1 MGKRKTGG
9 AIEASDASKF
19 LVLPVIVLILA
30 QMGTSGDNGSLSIAN
45 TELVTQLG
53 ATTPDI
59 QLANLVYSLM
69 AGALMIAG
77 GLVGTIIGWKKNFR
91 IGALICAGGELVM
104 AMSPNMTVFIW
115 GGRVLVGLGASLMIP
130 SVLGLVPKIYHGK
143 NRVVAFGCIGAA
155 SGLSAM
161 LPLLLGIIMEFG
173 GFRVVYVTLACY
185 FVMVFL
191 LSFKIPAISKDSDE
205 KLKFDGVGTGL
216 AAIGLF
222 LFLLGLSRISA
233 WGLVEPLSECP
244 FTLFGISPALP
255 MAVLGIVI
263 LVVMVKLEKSIEAKN
278 GVALLPQSF
287 LKTPQVIAGLV
298 ASAVTFFFMGIQTI
312 LLSPYLQLVAGWSAI
327 TMGATSLMVGLPTFL
342 VAMLIPKLMPNA
354 NPRHV
359 IQLGYVV
366 LAGALV
372 VMLTSLADDGT
383 VGALMYVGFVL
394 AGIGI
399 GIMSAQQNNVV
410 ALALNERDASQSGGI
425 QTTMRNVGQAIGVA
439 AIGSV
444 LLFGITANINQAMVS
459 SADVS
464 PEVAQAVSEKSVT
477 LMSDASFLDAI
488 SDIDMT
494 DEEQQELLTVNAKA
508 RVDATR
514 TAFIV
519 SAVIVLLALVTTPMI
534 TKLRKE
540 DDEQVSATSAFQ
552 NEGDRDE
559 AQSVA

>member
-1 MGKRKTGG
+1 
-9 AIEASDASKF
+9 
-19 LVLPVIVLILA
+19 
-30 QMGTSGDNGSLSIAN
+30 
-45 TELVTQLG
+45 
-53 ATTPDI
+53 
-59 QLANLVYSLM
+59 
-69 AGALMIAG
+69 
-77 GLVGTIIGWKKNFR
+77 
-91 IGALICAGGELVM
+91 
-104 AMSPNMTVFIW
+104 
-115 GGRVLVGLGASLMIP
+115 
-130 SVLGLVPKIYHGK
+130 
-143 NRVVAFGCIGAA
+143 
-155 SGLSAM
+155 
-161 LPLLLGIIMEFG
+161 
-173 GFRVVYVTLACY
+173 
-185 FVMVFL
+185 
-191 LSFKIPAISKDSDE
+191 
-205 KLKFDGVGTGL
+205 
-216 AAIGLF
+216 
-222 LFLLGLSRISA
+222 
-233 WGLVEPLSECP
+233 
-244 FTLFGISPALP
+244 
-255 MAVLGIVI
+255 
-263 LVVMVKLEKSIEAKN
+263 
-278 GVALLPQSF
+278 
-287 LKTPQVIAGLV
+287 
-298 ASAVTFFFMGIQTI
+298 
-312 LLSPYLQLVAGWSAI
+312 
-327 TMGATSLMVGLPTFL
+327 
-342 VAMLIPKLMPNA
+342 
-354 NPRHV
+354 
-359 IQLGYVV
+359 
-366 LAGALV
+366 
-372 VMLTSLADDGT
+372 MLTSLADDGT